1 MLLAAPAAMRPLLSP
16 FERWRPSPNARQ
28 LPGLGL
34 GLALGLGL
42 GRLPERPRWDAAGT
56 LLGRC
61 WDAAGALLGRCWD
74 AAGTL
79 LGCCWDAA
87 GTLLRQCWDA
97 AGTLLGRCWG
107 VAGTLLGRCWDT
119 AGTLLGDSGTRSETL
134 GTKMMVFQWFYKHSW
149 RLTRRRPFEKKD
161 PLGFHTQ
168 RTLRTQH
175 AEAVH

>member
-42 GRLPERPRWDAAGT
+42 GRLPERPR
-56 LLGRC
+56 
-61 WDAAGALLGRCWD
+61 
-74 AAGTL
+74 
-79 LGCCWDAA
+79 
-87 GTLLRQCWDA
+87 WDA

>member
-61 WDAAGALLGRCWD
+61 W
-74 AAGTL
+74 
-79 LGCCWDAA
+79 
-87 GTLLRQCWDA
+87 
-97 AGTLLGRCWG
+97 G

-149 RLTRRRPFEKKD
+149 RLTRRRSFEKKD

>member
-61 WDAAGALLGRCWD
+61 WDAAGTLLGRCWD

-79 LGCCWDAA
+79 LGHCWDAA
-87 GTLLRQCWDA
+87 GRLWDA
-97 AGTLLGRCWG
+97 
-107 VAGTLLGRCWDT
+107 
-119 AGTLLGDSGTRSETL
+119 LGDPGNENDGFSMVLQAFLETNKTTSL
-134 GTKMMVFQWFYKHSW
+134 
-149 RLTRRRPFEKKD
+149 
-161 PLGFHTQ
+161 
-168 RTLRTQH
+168 
-175 AEAVH
+175 

>member
-42 GRLPERPRWDAAGT
+42 GRLPERPRWDA
-56 LLGRC
+56 
-61 WDAAGALLGRCWD
+61 
-74 AAGTL
+74 
-79 LGCCWDAA
+79 
-87 GTLLRQCWDA
+87 
-97 AGTLLGRCWG
+97 
-107 VAGTLLGRCWDT
+107 AGTLLGRCWDT

>member
-61 WDAAGALLGRCWD
+61 WGVAGTLLGRCWDAAGMLLGRCWDAAATMLGRCWDAAGTLLGRCWD

-79 LGCCWDAA
+79 LGHCWDAA
-87 GTLLRQCWDA
+87 GRLWDA
-97 AGTLLGRCWG
+97 
-107 VAGTLLGRCWDT
+107 
-119 AGTLLGDSGTRSETL
+119 LGDPGNENDGFSMVLQAFLETNKTTSL
-134 GTKMMVFQWFYKHSW
+134 
-149 RLTRRRPFEKKD
+149 
-161 PLGFHTQ
+161 
-168 RTLRTQH
+168 
-175 AEAVH
+175 

>member
-61 WDAAGALLGRCWD
+61 W
-74 AAGTL
+74 
-79 LGCCWDAA
+79 
-87 GTLLRQCWDA
+87 
-97 AGTLLGRCWG
+97 G
-107 VAGTLLGRCWDT
+107 VAGTLLGRCWGT

>member
-61 WDAAGALLGRCWD
+61 W
-74 AAGTL
+74 
-79 LGCCWDAA
+79 
-87 GTLLRQCWDA
+87 
-97 AGTLLGRCWG
+97 G

-134 GTKMMVFQWFYKHSW
+134 GKMMVFQWFYKHSW
-149 RLTRRRPFEKKD
+149 RLTRRRSFEKKD